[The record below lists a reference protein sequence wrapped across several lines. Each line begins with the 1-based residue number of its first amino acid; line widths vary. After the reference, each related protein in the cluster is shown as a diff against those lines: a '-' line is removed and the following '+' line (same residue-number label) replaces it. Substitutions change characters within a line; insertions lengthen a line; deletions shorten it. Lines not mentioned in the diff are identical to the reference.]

1 MRGEPLYARAA
12 GRQDR
17 SSPQSASTSNE
28 SLPSAGTSLEPDVS
42 RGSHAPCTKWTE
54 TGTVADVQTSHLK
67 TSMALAEGSHIARA
81 MLCETDPH
89 LAPTHTEHDHHR
101 ADPTTTTLAPTHTAL
116 VLEAEHHLRGETSTD
131 DDRLLLHAIV
141 TLERQCQEEVTAT
154 EAGHG
159 RHLRE
164 EKTCHETTSL
174 GESP

>member
-1 MRGEPLYARAA
+1 MENY
-12 GRQDR
+12 
-17 SSPQSASTSNE
+17 QSIITTMSTSQ
-28 SLPSAGTSLEPDVS
+28 STRDVAAEWTQ
-42 RGSHAPCTKWTE
+42 RGLSQPE
-54 TGTVADVQTSHLK
+54 TVSEMWMLTRADVQTSHLK